1 MVSMHGPAEVFRGW
15 PPECLY
21 FKRGTARRD
30 LPHAEPKRIADDK
43 SGIKEKEND
52 ETIQSSNGGVL
63 YGADGRDP
71 RTKCKSGRLEQEDHD
86 DLQRSG

>member
-1 MVSMHGPAEVFRGW
+1 MAPGVPFSQPREMPAEI
-15 PPECLY
+15 CLTPNRSEPQTY
-21 FKRGTARRD
+21 KIRNKGKKRN
-30 LPHAEPKRIADDK
+30 EV
-43 SGIKEKEND
+43 
-52 ETIQSSNGGVL
+52 IQSSNGGVL